1 MGFNRNIKG
10 FNLSAVV
17 PKWSISEPISLL
29 PPMDVLQGEGS
40 FGRSSPTLKCGTFG
54 PYIVKYRKPQMSPQ
68 KYTHNVFGSQNHFY
82 LSQTIRKF

>member
-29 PPMDVLQGEGS
+29 PPMDVLQGGGS
-40 FGRSSPTLKCGTFG
+40 FGRFFPTLKCGTFG
-54 PYIVKYRKPQMSPQ
+54 PYMSHCQML
-68 KYTHNVFGSQNHFY
+68 G
-82 LSQTIRKF
+82 KFDYGLPAKI

>member
-40 FGRSSPTLKCGTFG
+40 FGRFSPTLKCGTFG
-54 PYIVKYRKPQMSPQ
+54 PYIVKYRKPQMSP
-68 KYTHNVFGSQNHFY
+68 KIYT
-82 LSQTIRKF
+82 